1 MKHFAFIGLGPF
13 GMSMLERIAGISDQ
27 IIAADEDPERIEHVK
42 ELVSG
47 SIYNEFC
54 SMRKLFERVFP

>member
-42 ELVSG
+42 ELVSAAFTM
-47 SIYNEFC
+47 NFA
-54 SMRKLFERVFP
+54 R